1 MPDTQTT
8 EPHTTTLVTDIIN
21 DAMQLVQQQLK
32 MFAAEARD
40 DLRKARD
47 AAYPMLIGL
56 GLAALGV
63 LLVGIAVALLL
74 NWAFPAFPLWA
85 SFGVVGGLLAVGG
98 SLVCYGGKKQF
109 ESNNPLPDRSTQ
121 ALQENVKWLTNQ
133 K

>member
-1 MPDTQTT
+1 MPATQTT
-8 EPHTTTLVTDIIN
+8 ESSTTALVADIIN
-21 DAMQLVQQQLK
+21 DAMRLVQQQLK

-47 AAYPMLIGL
+47 AAYPTLIGL

-63 LLVGIAVALLL
+63 LLLGIAVALLL
-74 NWAFPAFPLWA
+74 NWAFPTFPLWA

-98 SLVCYGGKKQF
+98 GLVCYGGKKQF
-109 ESNNPLPDRSTQ
+109 ESNNPLPDRSAE
-121 ALQENVKWLTNQ
+121 ALKENVQWLTNQ